1 MISLKETEDYLQ
13 FDSKYLKQ
21 MRDRA
26 AEYRRFIAEKSV
38 TLNKP
43 IPQIIRRAEQAEIS
57 NQENKK
63 LALKSFLRQ
72 PS

>member
-26 AEYRRFIAEKSV
+26 AEYRRFIADKSV

>member
-1 MISLKETEDYLQ
+1 MISLKETEDYLH

-26 AEYRRFIAEKSV
+26 AEYRRFIADKSV